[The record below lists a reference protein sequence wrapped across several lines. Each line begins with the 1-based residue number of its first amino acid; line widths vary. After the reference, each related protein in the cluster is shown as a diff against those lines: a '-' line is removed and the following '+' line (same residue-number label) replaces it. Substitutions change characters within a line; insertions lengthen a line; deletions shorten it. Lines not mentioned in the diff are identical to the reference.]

1 VDFPTLHSFCQ
12 VCGGLRDD
20 DLSYG
25 SIYHSLLYKRFRAYI
40 TGWMETGSRGDGDC
54 PKKNAQKCSSVC
66 ASHFISL
73 NQTDHKPRRMPVC
86 GTLHTKLQHAA
97 SYSQGVRTTSVMQH
111 CAPMGRAHYFRY
123 EALCSKGVDTLLP
136 LTA

>member
-1 VDFPTLHSFCQ
+1 MDFPTLNSFCQ

-54 PKKNAQKCSSVC
+54 PKNAQKCSSVC

-97 SYSQGVRTTSVMQH
+97 SCSQVVR
-111 CAPMGRAHYFRY
+111 
-123 EALCSKGVDTLLP
+123 TLLP
-136 LTA
+136 LCSIVLQWGGHTTSVTRRCAPKEWTHYFL